1 MFFTFEFE
9 MLQVRENSTAQMV
22 WHCAFAH
29 LRGNIAAQCNDVG
42 QKSNQ
47 WRVLF
52 CFTCLVTL
60 IAEYQAHWQAFFALE
75 SLAAVRK
82 QAAWLVLRGQT
93 MEWRQCR
100 FATNACDLAFI
111 FFLACDRRDL
121 HAKDAW
127 YAERRVSWSQRNVI
141 YDVYASK
148 QSNLH
153 KTLGFTSTCTACGMA
168 QSRPNWRT

>member
-82 QAAWLVLRGQT
+82 QAA
-93 MEWRQCR
+93 
-100 FATNACDLAFI
+100 
-111 FFLACDRRDL
+111 
-121 HAKDAW
+121 
-127 YAERRVSWSQRNVI
+127 
-141 YDVYASK
+141 
-148 QSNLH
+148 
-153 KTLGFTSTCTACGMA
+153 
-168 QSRPNWRT
+168 